1 MYIENIKI
9 KKNISLWLLFNYFL
23 LSIMIVIG
31 GLTRLTDSG
40 LSITQWELFSGILPP
55 FTTIEWQIYFN
66 LYKDIPEYK
75 LQNYSMTLDEFK
87 VIFWWEWG
95 HRFLGR
101 IIGISFL
108 FPLIF
113 FYFKTGCAFTKKFFL
128 IFFLICFQGFVGWYM
143 VSSGLID
150 RVDVSHFRLSIHL
163 VIAFIILSLILWNYL
178 KFSGVKN
185 SMHEINHLLPKI
197 FIILIFI
204 QIIIGAFVAGLDA
217 GKMYNT
223 WPLMGSSYFPDDNK
237 FINIFSLSAFSDPS
251 LVQFMHRNLAYII
264 FLFYFYI
271 VFIMYKKKLHSF
283 YNIVN
288 LIGILLFFQILLGIL
303 TLILGAQILISSMHQ
318 ISSIFLVS
326 SSVYFFYLNFNQ
338 QP

>member
-113 FYFKTGCAFTKKFFL
+113 F
-128 IFFLICFQGFVGWYM
+128 
-143 VSSGLID
+143 
-150 RVDVSHFRLSIHL
+150 
-163 VIAFIILSLILWNYL
+163 
-178 KFSGVKN
+178 
-185 SMHEINHLLPKI
+185 
-197 FIILIFI
+197 
-204 QIIIGAFVAGLDA
+204 
-217 GKMYNT
+217 NT
-223 WPLMGSSYFPDDNK
+223 YD
-237 FINIFSLSAFSDPS
+237 
-251 LVQFMHRNLAYII
+251 
-264 FLFYFYI
+264 LFCI
-271 VFIMYKKKLHSF
+271 
-283 YNIVN
+283 
-288 LIGILLFFQILLGIL
+288 
-303 TLILGAQILISSMHQ
+303 
-318 ISSIFLVS
+318 
-326 SSVYFFYLNFNQ
+326 
-338 QP
+338 